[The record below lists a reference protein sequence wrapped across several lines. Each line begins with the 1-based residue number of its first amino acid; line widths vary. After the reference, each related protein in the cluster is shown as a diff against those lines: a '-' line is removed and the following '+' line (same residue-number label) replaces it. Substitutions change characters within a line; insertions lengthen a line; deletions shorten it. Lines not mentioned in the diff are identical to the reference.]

1 MHAQLEELWIDVKPM
16 IIGIDHG
23 YYAMKTP
30 HICFPTGL
38 SRYDYEPY
46 TMQNV
51 LQYAGNYYVCGTG
64 RQTLMKDKTGAV
76 LKV

>member
-1 MHAQLEELWIDVKPM
+1 M

-51 LQYAGNYYVCGTG
+51 LCSMREIIMSVVPAD
-64 RQTLMKDKTGAV
+64 RH
-76 LKV
+76 

>member
-1 MHAQLEELWIDVKPM
+1 M

-46 TMQNV
+46 TMQNIDNYLDV
-51 LQYAGNYYVCGTG
+51 EKFNLIYDIHSFGNK
-64 RQTLMKDKTGAV
+64 R
-76 LKV
+76 

>member
-1 MHAQLEELWIDVKPM
+1 M

-51 LQYAGNYYVCGTG
+51 LQSVCGELLCLRYRTPDAYE
-64 RQTLMKDKTGAV
+64 R
-76 LKV
+76 